1 MQGLI
6 KYKLTNTETLVLE
19 IESSF
24 IKQEDD
30 LSKMLG
36 IEFKPTKMYRF
47 KNSNLISEEKLYL
60 AVLKFEKKELLK
72 LKQK

>member
-30 LSKMLG
+30 V
-36 IEFKPTKMYRF
+36 IPTKT
-47 KNSNLISEEKLYL
+47 I
-60 AVLKFEKKELLK
+60 
-72 LKQK
+72 